1 MELIEKD
8 LDFAKEL
15 EEFESS
21 FEWDE
26 LLDIYIFCR
35 IESIFVLIFLEKIK
49 QFTIYEIRKLL
60 IPIA

>member
-8 LDFAKEL
+8 LDFAMEL

-60 IPIA
+60 ISIA

>member
-26 LLDIYIFCR
+26 LLDIYIFRR

-49 QFTIYEIRKLL
+49 QNL
-60 IPIA
+60 

>member
-26 LLDIYIFCR
+26 LLDIYIFRR